1 MKKQSEKKETPE
13 GKMRL
18 NKYLAHSGI
27 ASRRKADEFIEQ
39 GLVTVNGEVVK
50 EMGFHVKDGDVVT
63 FKGKK
68 ITPVKNYVYILLN
81 KPKDYITTTS
91 DDLERKTVMELI
103 KNATRERVYPVG
115 RLDRNTTGLLLL
127 TNDGEMMERLTHPK
141 YEIRKMYEVELDR
154 PLMEENMKRIAEGV
168 ELEDGIAN
176 VDEIEYAHRSDKRII
191 GVQLHSGKNR
201 VVRRIFEAM
210 HYDVKKLDRVMYAG
224 LTKKDLPR
232 GKWRL
237 LTEKE
242 VILLKHFKNS

>member
-1 MKKQSEKKETPE
+1 MKKQPEKQEALPET
-13 GKMRL
+13 MRL
-18 NKYLAHSGI
+18 NRYLAHAGV
-27 ASRRKADEFIEQ
+27 AARRKADELIEQ

-50 EMGFHVKDGDVVT
+50 EMGFRVKPDDVVT

-91 DDLERKTVMELI
+91 DELERKTVMELI
-103 KNATRERVYPVG
+103 QNATKERVYPVG

-127 TNDGEMMERLTHPK
+127 TNDGELMERLTHPK
-141 YEIRKMYEVELDR
+141 YEARKMYEVELDR
-154 PLMEENMKRIAEGV
+154 PLTEDNMKRIAEGI
-168 ELEDGIAN
+168 ELEDGMAK
-176 VDEIEYAHRSDKRII
+176 VDEIEYAHFSDKRII